1 MKKVFGALSLM
12 GCLIFTMPCEAKI
25 LLSSISGVINV
36 PSAHVRTM
44 GEFSVMAQ
52 QTEDGNV
59 FGVNAAVLPSLEVA
73 YSRFNPKHESDFN
86 MVSAKYQLLSES
98 LLTPAVAVGVEDIGD
113 KLERAGYVVATKE
126 GPWGFRGHV
135 GIGTGRFQNGFVAM
149 EKQFKVNSDVLNLS
163 LALEYDGHHFNYGVA
178 LPVGKLVQAEIG
190 MRSNDL
196 YAGVNC
202 TF

>member
-1 MKKVFGALSLM
+1 MKKNLGTSVFI
-12 GCLIFTMPCEAKI
+12 GCLALAVPCEAKI

-36 PSAHVRTM
+36 PSAHVGTM
-44 GEFSVMAQ
+44 GTFSLMAQ
-52 QTEDGNV
+52 QTEDGPV

-73 YSRFNPKHESDFN
+73 YSRFSPKHEDDFN

-98 LLTPAVAVGVEDIGD
+98 VLTPAVAVGIEDIGD

-163 LALEYDGHHFNYGVA
+163 LALEYDGHNFNYGVA

-196 YAGVNC
+196 YAGINC

>member
-1 MKKVFGALSLM
+1 MKKALGALSLV
-12 GCLIFTMPCEAKI
+12 GCLILTVPCEAKI

-36 PSAHVRTM
+36 PSAHVRNI

-52 QTEDGNV
+52 QTETGNV
-59 FGVNAAVLPSLEVA
+59 LGVNAVVLPSLEVA

-86 MVSAKYQLLSES
+86 MLSAKYQLIPES
-98 LLTPAVAVGVEDIGD
+98 VLTPAVAVGIEDIGD
-113 KLERAGYVVATKE
+113 KLDRAGYVAATKE
-126 GPWGFRGHV
+126 GPWGFRGHI
-135 GIGTGRFQNGFVAM
+135 GIGTGRFQNGFIAM

-163 LALEYDGHHFNYGVA
+163 LALEYDGHHFNYGAA
-178 LPVGKLVQAEIG
+178 LPLGKLVQAEIG
-190 MRSNDL
+190 MRSNDF

>member
-1 MKKVFGALSLM
+1 MKKAFGVLALV
-12 GCLIFTMPCEAKI
+12 GCLIFTVPCEAKM

-36 PSAHVRTM
+36 PSAHVRNI

-59 FGVNAAVLPSLEVA
+59 LGVNAAVLPNLEVA
-73 YSRFNPKHESDFN
+73 YSRFNPKHESNFN
-86 MVSAKYQLLSES
+86 MLSAKYQLIPES
-98 LLTPAVAVGVEDIGD
+98 VLTPAVAVGIEDIGD
-113 KLERAGYVVATKE
+113 KLDRAGYVAVTKE

-135 GIGTGRFQNGFVAM
+135 GIGTGRFQNGFIAM

-163 LALEYDGHHFNYGVA
+163 LALEYDGHHFNYGA
-178 LPVGKLVQAEIG
+178 TLPVGKLVQAEIG